1 MAMTFSAKQ
10 NFILVGVFGLFT
22 VAVMFIRLLIQKIRK
37 RSFGASDYLTI
48 FALICYCA
56 VTAMTVLIFLWGTNV
71 IDPRDRMGKQFTIS
85 DIHHREIGS
94 KLALVGRVVCT
105 TYLWTQKTIIL
116 ALYTRIPP
124 GLLWPNHILS
134 ASLALLAITFVLV
147 QVISFS
153 ECSPFHLYWQV
164 EPDPE
169 HSPRLTKEI
178 GPCVKTTLHS
188 FVQTITN
195 TLTHILLLAIPLRWA
210 FQRHRPLT
218 EKLLLAFLFS
228 LGIFLIAVALAPLPI
243 PGHDA
248 TRSYQNALKQS
259 EALLAAFLANII
271 TITGLDS
278 PSSDEDDAPFL
289 SSNAK
294 RRSNGSGFRA
304 LFDGEIVV
312 TSNFELQSQT
322 ASPAR
327 VRQMFPRHP
336 WTAFQRISNE
346 NLIIRAKGGRDSRES
361 K

>member
-1 MAMTFSAKQ
+1 MAMTFNAKQ

-22 VAVMFIRLLIQKIRK
+22 VAVMFIRLLMQKIRK
-37 RSFGASDYLTI
+37 RSFSASDYLTI

-56 VTAMTVLIFLWGTNV
+56 ATATTVLIFLWGTNV

-94 KLALVGRVVCT
+94 KLALV
-105 TYLWTQKTIIL
+105 
-116 ALYTRIPP
+116 
-124 GLLWPNHILS
+124 
-134 ASLALLAITFVLV
+134 V

-164 EPDPE
+164 EPDP
-169 HSPRLTKEI
+169 

-210 FQRHRPLT
+210 FQKHRPLT

-278 PSSDEDDAPFL
+278 PSTDEDDAPFL
-289 SSNAK
+289 SSNTK
-294 RRSNGSGFRA
+294 RRSNGSGFRS
-304 LFDGEIVV
+304 LFDREIVV
-312 TSNFELQSQT
+312 TSNFEMQSQT

-336 WTAFQRISNE
+336 WTAFQRMSNE